1 MRPFY
6 TILTNYG
13 KTALAEALAAQQPLK
28 IPYMAVGDG
37 AGEYYDP
44 TETQTNLRNEQWR
57 GDLND
62 LRTDEEL
69 QGQVIAEAIIPHGI
83 DGDWTARE
91 IGLFDGKGGLVAVG
105 KYPETYIPPK
115 LSGAKSQI
123 YINIV
128 VKIDNVAAVELIV
141 NHDTVIA
148 SKQYVSDTTIAR
160 NERIFTP
167 RPAGMG
173 LTDFVSVKDYGAK
186 GDGVTDDTQ
195 AIQAAIDNSENA
207 PAYIPPGAYVISD
220 TLVIGRGKALIGK
233 VPVLRTDL
241 WSTGAILS
249 WGGAVSPRKTMV
261 LLGQNDVGEEPIKD
275 ATAVVL
281 ENVYLNGNSRIG
293 FLVYGTYL
301 TNDSW
306 VRGVGGN
313 GSTEYNFYFAK
324 AWYASFCNI
333 VSRHCKNNGIALG
346 MPLYYSDGELVK
358 WTSYAPLEMN
368 QCLTDNI
375 RSHAAGQRYSVDAPN
390 TYDPRKSDAMR
401 FSGYGIGAGVGNAF
415 RLNNFLSEQSG
426 GVNLY
431 YYSEWQPSKHVSNGY
446 LEASCLNSG
455 LDAASTLPNIIID
468 VSVGTNGGGQVI
480 EDLFMNYSSGG
491 IYTVRRG
498 QVYRPV
504 ELKRLYQPRFL
515 KDIDG
520 ETDIDKPNHPL
531 NFIKMSS
538 VYHQLSGYNFLGKSI
553 VFQKEDVNI
562 RYGYSFSVPC
572 YDTQDY
578 FRVYFRRT
586 SDNWNPSGSIQFELS
601 NGENVSRVW
610 PSEAPK
616 GQWVSLI
623 ILGLFSRIKRGGDSG
638 SVDQPVEFKI
648 VRLPSTQP

>member
-1 MRPFY
+1 MTTYNTGNKVGSPAVKDLFDNSENLDKAVNDRESEVWIDRLGFER
-6 TILTNYG
+6 LSLFG
-13 KTALAEALAAQQPLK
+13 AEKQNERLVAAFRIESQQAILAAGYAP
-28 IPYMAVGDG
+28 VGTFQEGAEIKNRNETVLWKRPDG
-37 AGEYYDP
+37 DGEYYRWD
-44 TETQTNLRNEQWR
+44 
-57 GDLND
+57 GDLPKSVPENSTPQSTGGIKS
-62 LRTDEEL
+62 TDN
-69 QGQVIAEAIIPHGI
+69 P
-83 DGDWTARE
+83 DGLW
-91 IGLFDGKGGLVAVG
+91 VG
-105 KYPETYIPPK
+105 V
-115 LSGAKSQI
+115 G
-123 YINIV
+123 
-128 VKIDNVAAVELIV
+128 DAAVR
-141 NHDTVIA
+141 
-148 SKQYVSDTTIAR
+148 S
-160 NERIFTP
+160 ERVFTQ
-167 RPAGMG
+167 RPAGLS

-186 GDGVTDDTQ
+186 GDGVTDDTK
-195 AIQAAIDNSENA
+195 AIQAAIDNGENA
-207 PAYIPPGAYVISD
+207 PAYIPPGVYVISD

-249 WGGAVSPRKTMV
+249 WGGAISPRKTMV
-261 LLGQNDVGEEPIKD
+261 LLGQNNVGEEPVKD

-281 ENVYLNGNSRIG
+281 ENVYLNGNLRIG

-306 VRGVGGN
+306 VRGVGGH

-333 VSRHCKNNGIALG
+333 VSRQCKNNGIALG
-346 MPLYYSDGELVK
+346 MPLYYSNGELVN

-375 RSHAAGQRYSVDAPN
+375 RSHAAGQRYSIDAPN
-390 TYDPRKSDAMR
+390 TYDPKKSDAMR

-515 KDIDG
+515 RDLDG

-601 NGENVSRVW
+601 NGENVSRQW

-623 ILGLFSRIKRGGDSG
+623 ILGLFSRIKRGGDAG
-638 SVDQPVEFKI
+638 GIDQPVEFKI

>member
-44 TETQTNLRNEQWR
+44 IETQTNLRNEQWR

-128 VKIDNVAAVELIV
+128 VKIDNVAAVELII

-207 PAYIPPGAYVISD
+207 PAYIPPGVYVISD

-261 LLGQNDVGEEPIKD
+261 LLGQNNVGEEPIKD

-358 WTSYAPLEMN
+358 WASYAPLEMN
-368 QCLTDNI
+368 QCLIDNI

-401 FSGYGIGAGVGNAF
+401 FSGYGIGAGVGNGF
-415 RLNNFLSEQSG
+415 RLNNFLSEKSG

-431 YYSEWQPSKHVSNGY
+431 YYSEYQPSKTVSKGY

-455 LDAASTLPNIIID
+455 LDATSTLPNIIID
-468 VSVGTNGGGQVI
+468 LSVGSNGGGQVI
-480 EDLFMNYSSGG
+480 KDIFMNYSSGG

-498 QVYRPV
+498 QVYKPI
-504 ELKRLYQPRFL
+504 ELIRLYQPRFL
-515 KDIDG
+515 KDLDG
-520 ETDIDKPNHPL
+520 ETNADQPNHPL
-531 NFIKMSS
+531 NFVKMTA
-538 VYHQLSGYNFLGKSI
+538 VYHHLGAYNLLGKSI

-562 RYGYSFSVPC
+562 RYGFSFSVPC
-572 YDTQDY
+572 YDTKDY

-586 SDNWNPSGSIQFELS
+586 SDNWNPSGSIQFEME
-601 NGENVSRVW
+601 NGEIASRAW

-616 GQWVSLI
+616 GQWIHIDV
-623 ILGLFSRIKRGGDSG
+623 LGLFSKIKRGGGLG
-638 SVDQPVEFKI
+638 SVDQFVEFKI
-648 VRLPSTQP
+648 LRLPSTQI

>member
-1 MRPFY
+1 MTTYNTGNKVGSPAVKDLFDNSENLDKAVNDRESEVWIDRLGFER
-6 TILTNYG
+6 LSLFG
-13 KTALAEALAAQQPLK
+13 AEKQNERLVAAFRIESQQAILAAGYAP
-28 IPYMAVGDG
+28 VGTFQEGAEIKNRNETVLWKRPDG
-37 AGEYYDP
+37 DGEYYRWD
-44 TETQTNLRNEQWR
+44 
-57 GDLND
+57 GDLPKSVPENSTPQSTGGIKS
-62 LRTDEEL
+62 TDN
-69 QGQVIAEAIIPHGI
+69 P
-83 DGDWTARE
+83 DGLW
-91 IGLFDGKGGLVAVG
+91 VG
-105 KYPETYIPPK
+105 V
-115 LSGAKSQI
+115 G
-123 YINIV
+123 
-128 VKIDNVAAVELIV
+128 DAAVR
-141 NHDTVIA
+141 
-148 SKQYVSDTTIAR
+148 S
-160 NERIFTP
+160 ERVFTQ
-167 RPAGMG
+167 RPAGLS

-186 GDGVTDDTQ
+186 GDGVTDDTK
-195 AIQAAIDNSENA
+195 AIQAAIDNGENA
-207 PAYIPPGAYVISD
+207 PAYIPPGVYVISD

-249 WGGAVSPRKTMV
+249 WGGAISPRKTMV
-261 LLGQNDVGEEPIKD
+261 LLGQNNVGEEPVKD

-281 ENVYLNGNSRIG
+281 ENVYLNGNLRIG

-306 VRGVGGN
+306 VRGVGGH

-333 VSRHCKNNGIALG
+333 VSRQCKNNGIALG
-346 MPLYYSDGELVK
+346 MPLYYSNGELVN
-358 WTSYAPLEMN
+358 WVSYAPLEMN

-375 RSHAAGQRYSVDAPN
+375 RSHAAGQRYSIDAPN
-390 TYDPRKSDAMR
+390 TYDPKKSDAMR

-515 KDIDG
+515 RDLDG
-520 ETDIDKPNHPL
+520 EMDIDKPNHPL

-586 SDNWNPSGSIQFELS
+586 TDNWNPSGSIQFELS
-601 NGENVSRVW
+601 NGENVSRNW

-616 GQWVSLI
+616 GQWVPLI
-623 ILGLFSRIKRGGDSG
+623 ILGLFSRIKRGGDAG
-638 SVDQPVEFKI
+638 SIDQPIEFKI